1 MVFKKSLHSCALH
14 ESSLSIG
21 WVNAPVIY
29 RIMAGI
35 VLASRVYKNHS
46 DTQTI
51 KNHPS
56 GHPKT
61 FVRISENANFKGII
75 EYLLHQYNPN
85 GIVYH
90 YMYIVLKYFIKS
102 TCVYGWN
109 LVYIVVSTFLAP
121 SV

>member
-1 MVFKKSLHSCALH
+1 MVFKKSLHSFAID

-21 WVNAPVIY
+21 RVNAPVVY
-29 RIMAGI
+29 RVMAGI
-35 VLASRVYKNHS
+35 VLASRVYKNYS

-75 EYLLHQYNPN
+75 EYLSHQYNSN
-85 GIVYH
+85 GIVYVH
-90 YMYIVLKYFIKS
+90 S
-102 TCVYGWN
+102 
-109 LVYIVVSTFLAP
+109 A
-121 SV
+121 